1 MKNFKKSNWPNFDT
15 NDVKK
20 ISKLLLSNKVNYWTG
35 DEGKKFEV
43 EFAKFANSKYAI
55 AVSNGTVALDLSLKA
70 LNLKKNDE
78 VIVTPRSFIA
88 SVSSVVNSGAI
99 PVFADIDFNS
109 GNISS
114 DTILKVITK
123 KTKAIICV
131 HISGFPCEMREI
143 MKLARKYSLKVI
155 EDCSQAHGARIKN
168 KSVGSFGDIAA
179 WSFCQDKII
188 TTGGEGGM
196 ITTNTY
202 KLWEKCW
209 SLKDHGKNYQEM
221 FFSKNKGYRW
231 LHSSFGGNYRL
242 TEFQSAL
249 GRIQVKKINSWNNK
263 RFKNSKTILG
273 ELKKFKGLVTIPKVP
288 ENTTHAWYRCCISI
302 DKLYLKRGWSRD
314 KIIEELRS
322 QNIGANIGS
331 CPEIYL
337 EKAFNNKFYKP
348 KKRLINAKLLGE
360 TNIAFLVHP
369 TISLGE
375 MQHIKKIINQ
385 VFGKAYKLNIK

>member
-1 MKNFKKSNWPNFDT
+1 MKNLKKSIWPTYDL
-15 NDVKK
+15 NDVSKTSK
-20 ISKLLLSNKVNYWTG
+20 ILLSNKVNYWTG
-35 DEGKKFEV
+35 DEGKKFEI
-43 EFAKFANSKYAI
+43 EFAKFSNSKYAI

-88 SVSSVVNSGAI
+88 SVSSVVTHGAT

-109 GNISS
+109 GNISPN
-114 DTILKVITK
+114 TILKAITK

-131 HISGFPCEMREI
+131 HIAGFPCDMENI
-143 MKLARKYSLKVI
+143 MKLAKKYSLKVI

-168 KSVGSFGDIAA
+168 KSVGSFGDIAT

-209 SLKDHGKNYQEM
+209 SLKDHGKNYQEV
-221 FFSKNKGYRW
+221 FFSKKKGYRW
-231 LHSSFGGNYRL
+231 LHNTFGGNYRL

-249 GRIQVKKINSWNNK
+249 GRIQLKKIKNWHNK
-263 RFKNSKTILG
+263 RFKNSKTILD
-273 ELKKFKGLVTIPKVP
+273 ELKKFKGLVTIPKISKDV
-288 ENTTHAWYRCCISI
+288 THAWYRCCVTINKI
-302 DKLYLKRGWSRD
+302 YLKKNWSRD
-314 KIIEELRS
+314 KILDELRLKNVS
-322 QNIGANIGS
+322 ANIGS

-337 EKAFNNKFYKP
+337 EKAFSNKSYKP
-348 KKRLINAKLLGE
+348 KKRLIKAKLLGE

-369 TISLGE
+369 TISLYE
-375 MQHIKKIINQ
+375 LKHIKKTINQ
-385 VFGKAYKLNIK
+385 VFRKAYKLNI